1 MLILGILVIT
11 ISLSE
16 LDSRMAKP
24 GEEDTERERIITV
37 DNEEIAELKRRR
49 EELTEQIAETN
60 RQILKLRARRI
71 LREEEIRKQRRRDYW
86 TDGLAVLFWILV
98 VWYIIDEA
106 NARRKEREFY
116 NEWRRQASV
125 KQV

>member
-1 MLILGILVIT
+1 MIT

-24 GEEDTERERIITV
+24 GEEVTERERKITV

-49 EELTEQIAETN
+49 AELKEQIAETN
-60 RQILKLRARRI
+60 REILKLRAKRF

-86 TDGLAVLFWILV
+86 IDGLAALFWILV
-98 VWYIIDEA
+98 VWYIIGEA
-106 NARRKEREFY
+106 KARRKEREFY

>member
-1 MLILGILVIT
+1 MIT

-16 LDSRMAKP
+16 LESRMAMP
-24 GEEDTERERIITV
+24 SEEVTEREREITV

-49 EELTEQIAETN
+49 AELKEQIAETN
-60 RQILKLRARRI
+60 REILKLRAKRF

-98 VWYIIDEA
+98 VWYIIGEVK
-106 NARRKEREFY
+106 ARRKEREFY
-116 NEWRRQASV
+116 NELRRQASV